1 MARPPLARDGWS
13 RADALVASLIVAAG
27 AGMVLESGPLGAGVA
42 AAVAVAWLGAGV
54 PYAFVL
60 GQVGLV
66 VGLGGGPT
74 TTPVAQTALVAL
86 PIADLAVGRTYAAAL
101 AAVAVAAA
109 TTAALLLVDRIVAST
124 PVAGLLMVAL
134 FGVAVYGIHRYEQV
148 ALGLAGEAE

>member
-13 RADALVASLIVAAG
+13 RADALAASLVVAAG

-66 VGLGGGPT
+66 VGLDGGPA
-74 TTPVAQTALVAL
+74 TTPVAQAALVVL
-86 PIADLAVGRTYAAAL
+86 LIADLAVGRTYAVAL
-101 AAVAVAAA
+101 AAVAVATVA
-109 TTAALLLVDRIVAST
+109 TGVLLLVDST
-124 PVAGLLMVAL
+124 ATNALVAGLLMIAAA
-134 FGVAVYGIHRYEQV
+134 GVAVYGIHRYEQV

>member
-13 RADALVASLIVAAG
+13 RADALAASLIVAAG

-42 AAVAVAWLGAGV
+42 AAVAAAWLGAGV

-74 TTPVAQTALVAL
+74 ATLVAQTALVVL
-86 PIADLAVGRTYAAAL
+86 LITDLAVGRTYAVAL
-101 AAVAVAAA
+101 AAVAVATVA
-109 TTAALLLVDRIVAST
+109 TGVLLLVDSAAANAFL
-124 PVAGLLMVAL
+124 AGLLMIAAA
-134 FGVAVYGIHRYEQV
+134 GVAVYGIHRYEQV

>member
-1 MARPPLARDGWS
+1 MARPPLARNGWS
-13 RADALVASLIVAAG
+13 RADALAASLIVAAG

-42 AAVAVAWLGAGV
+42 AAVAVAWLGAGA

-74 TTPVAQTALVAL
+74 TTPVAQTALVVL
-86 PIADLAVGRTYAAAL
+86 LIADLAVGRTYAVAL
-101 AAVAVAAA
+101 AAVAVATVA
-109 TTAALLLVDRIVAST
+109 TGVLLLVDST
-124 PVAGLLMVAL
+124 AANALVAGLLMIAAA
-134 FGVAVYGIHRYEQV
+134 GVAVYGIHRYEQV

>member
-1 MARPPLARDGWS
+1 MARPPLGRDGWS
-13 RADALVASLIVAAG
+13 RADALAASLIVAAG

-66 VGLGGGPT
+66 GLGGGPT
-74 TTPVAQTALVAL
+74 TTPVAQTALVL
-86 PIADLAVGRTYAAAL
+86 LLITDLAVGRTYAVAL
-101 AAVAVAAA
+101 AAVAVATVA
-109 TTAALLLVDRIVAST
+109 TGVLLLVDSAAANALL
-124 PVAGLLMVAL
+124 AGLLMIAAA
-134 FGVAVYGIHRYEQV
+134 GVAVYGIHRYEQV